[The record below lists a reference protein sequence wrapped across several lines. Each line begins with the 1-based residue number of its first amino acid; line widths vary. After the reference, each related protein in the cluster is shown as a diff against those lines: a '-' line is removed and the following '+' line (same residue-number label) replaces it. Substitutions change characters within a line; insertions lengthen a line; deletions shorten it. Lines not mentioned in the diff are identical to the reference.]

1 MSALDPSPT
10 GRTRNCPLAG
20 VTRWVYESGMSRRYV
35 ALAIV
40 LVIEWTYGLAAP
52 PAPGW
57 REYGLGGATVNCLAV
72 APDLVCAG
80 TTGSGLFCRDL
91 SSSLQSWRP
100 LGPAGTTVLA
110 VWIDPAQPNILV
122 AAIAPGGPLPG
133 VVYRTLDAGASWQR
147 ADAGLSG
154 SIQAVSGVPG
164 SPTVY
169 AHGGSIWRSDD
180 LGGSWA
186 TVFDSQAGVSLD
198 LAVTDSNTV
207 WGGGETVIFVGYT
220 VISRDS
226 GATWSQVWDSISGP
240 GARGDNQ
247 TSDIST
253 HPELDGTCLTGH
265 EGFVL
270 RTTNHGASFQ
280 EVLTAPARFHL
291 GWDGGNP
298 SRAYAGGSP
307 NGGGGFAFVSRD
319 VGQTW
324 TPISGALA
332 PLFVFDLAADASRLG
347 VAYAATEDGVRRF
360 YGGGLPLC
368 VDTRAG
374 IDDLILLG
382 GPCPPSAAPAIGDLV
397 VGHLGALSE
406 TSGSIDL
413 GEVECLIDGA
423 DISLADIDPPE
434 PLPGEG
440 LFFLA
445 RLAGAAD
452 YGQSSGGLSR
462 RASRGDCAP

>member
-1 MSALDPSPT
+1 MSGQDLARSFVLLSACT
-10 GRTRNCPLAG
+10 G
-20 VTRWVYESGMSRRYV
+20 
-35 ALAIV
+35 V
-40 LVIEWTYGLAAP
+40 LSAA

-57 REYGLGGATVNCLAV
+57 REYGLGGVMVNCLAV

-100 LGPAGTTVLA
+100 LGPAGTTVSA

-133 VVYRTLDAGASWQR
+133 VVYRTQNAGASWQR

-154 SIQAVSGVPG
+154 SIQALSGVPG

-180 LGGSWA
+180 LGRSWA
-186 TVFDSQAGVSLD
+186 SVFDSQAGVSLD
-198 LAVTDSNTV
+198 LSVTDPNTV
-207 WGGGETVIFVGYT
+207 WGGGETVIFVGFT
-220 VISRDS
+220 VISRDG
-226 GATWSQVWDSISGP
+226 GATWNEVWDSLSGP
-240 GARGDNQ
+240 GALGDNQ

-280 EVLTAPARFHL
+280 EVLTAPARFRL
-291 GWDGGNP
+291 GWDGGDP
-298 SRAYAGGSP
+298 SRVYAGGSP

-324 TPISGALA
+324 TAITGALA
-332 PLFVFDLAADASRLG
+332 PHYVLDLAADASRLG

-360 YGGGLPLC
+360 YGGGSPLC

-374 IDDLILLG
+374 VENLELLE
-382 GPCPPSAAPAIGDLV
+382 GPCPLQTGPAVIGDLV
-397 VGHLGALSE
+397 AGRLGTLLEANG
-406 TSGSIDL
+406 TIDL

-423 DISLADIDPPE
+423 DISLSDIDPPE
-434 PLPGEG
+434 PLPGEA

-445 RLAGAAD
+445 RLVGAAD

-462 RASRGDCAP
+462 RASLGDCAP